1 MKYVG
6 NLFNVR
12 WTGRSQPGYSTL
24 FAFSI
29 LEPLTVPPPLGL
41 KNISGDPGRKSQT
54 CSWRTRT
61 SPGPAPSWG
70 KQGLSHIGTSATG
83 AVLGPTRQLRG
94 DQNTL
99 PQVPP
104 CFSQDLITA
113 PSPSGGGFQENPPY
127 SLPLSLSPYS
137 GNSEQH
143 PPPTLALCWGTNLLA
158 GSQNGLLPS
167 SHFLPSQSGGA
178 HQRFPSARQ
187 RSITGGSELPRAPP
201 IREARK
207 GVW

>member
-12 WTGRSQPGYSTL
+12 WTGRSQPDYSPL

-54 CSWRTRT
+54 CSWRTWT

-113 PSPSGGGFQENPPY
+113 PSPPGGGFQENPPY
-127 SLPLSLSPYS
+127 SLPLSLSPLWELRTAPSPYS
-137 GNSEQH
+137 GLVLGYQPPGWKSEWS
-143 PPPTLALCWGTNLLA
+143 PPLVP
-158 GSQNGLLPS
+158 
-167 SHFLPSQSGGA
+167 
-178 HQRFPSARQ
+178 FPP
-187 RSITGGSELPRAPP
+187 LP
-201 IREARK
+201 IRWGSSTISLRPPALHH
-207 GVW
+207 